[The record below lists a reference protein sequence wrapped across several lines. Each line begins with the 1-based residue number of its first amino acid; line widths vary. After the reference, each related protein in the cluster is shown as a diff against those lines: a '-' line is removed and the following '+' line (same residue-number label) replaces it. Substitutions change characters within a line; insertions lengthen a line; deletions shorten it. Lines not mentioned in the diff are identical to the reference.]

1 MSTEQNQ
8 GSATVCPVTHI
19 GESFDPFDGEPYD
32 FYRRARVEE
41 PVFYNPQI
49 DYWVVTRFQDVY
61 DVLHASPEIFSAAN
75 ALEPLRPLCPAAIA
89 KAVESGVTTSP
100 GLVDEDPPAHTRP
113 RQALRKSLTPDRVA
127 AREPRIRELVT
138 EHIDAFVKR
147 GKSDLVEDILFEVPA
162 LILFEIMG
170 VPREELGNVR
180 QFAKRLAVFGWGQP
194 SDAEQV
200 EIMEGLGKFWQY
212 CAQHID
218 RLIDNPEPAR
228 DDMMSLFVQELG
240 KATEGAV
247 DRTYLSTLMLDVA
260 FAGHETTTNAS
271 AGAIRT
277 LLEHRDQ
284 WEEICRDLSLIPNA
298 VEECLRFVSSVPTW
312 RRIAKKPVTIG
323 SVAIPAGARL
333 LIALGSANHDETK
346 FPAGETF
353 DIHRPDAREHLSFGW
368 GRHHCLGDSLAKLE
382 MRVMLEELARR
393 LPHMQLVAGQKWE
406 YSPNTSQRGPEHVL
420 VTWDP
425 AQNPIPEDRL

>member
-1 MSTEQNQ
+1 MSTNQ
-8 GSATVCPVTHI
+8 KAAACPVTHI
-19 GESFDPFDGEPYD
+19 GESFDPFDGEPYE
-32 FYRRARVEE
+32 FYRRARTEE

-61 DVLHASPEIFSAAN
+61 DILHGDPETFSAAN
-75 ALEPLRPLCPAAIA
+75 ALEPLKPLCPVAIS
-89 KAVESGVTTSP
+89 KAVESGVITSP

-138 EHIDAFVKR
+138 ERIDTFVKR
-147 GKSDLVEDILFEVPA
+147 GKSDLVKDLLFEVPA
-162 LILFEIMG
+162 LILFEMMG
-170 VPREELGNVR
+170 VPREELGNIR

-200 EIMEGLGKFWQY
+200 DIIEGLGKFWQY
-212 CAQHID
+212 CTRHID
-218 RLIDNPEPAR
+218 RLIDHPGPAP
-228 DDMMSLFVQELG
+228 DDMMSLFIQELR
-240 KATEGAV
+240 KTREGEL
-247 DRTYLSTLMLDVA
+247 DRKYLYTIMLDVA

-271 AGAIRT
+271 AGAIRA
-277 LLEHRDQ
+277 LLEHREQ
-284 WEEICRDLSLIPNA
+284 WEEICRDPSLIPNA

-312 RRIAKKPVTIG
+312 RRITKKPVTIG
-323 SVAIPAGARL
+323 GVAIPSGARL
-333 LIALGSANHDETK
+333 LIALGSANHDEAK
-346 FPAGETF
+346 FTDGDTF
-353 DIHRPDAREHLSFGW
+353 DIHRLDAKEHLSFGW
-368 GRHHCLGDSLAKLE
+368 GRYHCLGDSLAKLE
-382 MRVMLEELARR
+382 MCIALEELSRR

-425 AQNPIPEDRL
+425 AQNPIPEDRP